1 MVVAEQAAKLFGVGQ
16 RQMFQIIET
25 GDVHFCETDTGTTL
39 ICIAS
44 MRGEGDSN
52 ALRLDTENLKGE

>member
-16 RQMFQIIET
+16 RQIFQIIEN
-25 GDVHFCETDTGTTL
+25 GDVHFCETETGTTL

-52 ALRLDTENLKGE
+52 ALRLEPRKLKGE

>member
-16 RQMFQIIET
+16 RQIFQIIET

-44 MRGEGDSN
+44 MGGEGKSN
-52 ALRLDTENLKGE
+52 ALRPDKGKLMGE